1 MNNPTDNRVTV
12 HRWSA
17 RRRRVV
23 WILAGIGC
31 FGAAVALAVNAA
43 RDNLV
48 FFYSPTQI
56 AAHQAPH
63 GRTFRIGGLVEK
75 GSLHHGREALD
86 IHFVVTDT
94 AHSIPVTYH
103 GVLPDMFAQGKGVVA
118 QGTLGPDGVFHAD
131 QVLAKHDANYMPPN
145 VASELQA
152 ARAARPP
159 TVAGRGER

>member
-1 MNNPTDNRVTV
+1 MNNPTENRRVV

-17 RRRRVV
+17 RRRRIA

-31 FGAAVALAVNAA
+31 LGAAVALAVNAA

-48 FFYSPTQI
+48 FFYSPSQI
-56 AAHQAPH
+56 AAHQAPR

-86 IHFVVTDT
+86 IQFMVTDT

-118 QGTLGPDGVFHAD
+118 QGTLGADGVFHAD

-145 VASELQA
+145 VASELRA
-152 ARAARPP
+152 ARAARSPAIA
-159 TVAGRGER
+159 AGGGR

>member
-1 MNNPTDNRVTV
+1 MV

-17 RRRRVV
+17 RRRRLA

-31 FGAAVALAVNAA
+31 LGVAAALIVNAA

-56 AAHQAPH
+56 AAHQAPY
-63 GRTFRIGGLVEK
+63 GRTLRIGGLVEK

-86 IHFVVTDT
+86 IRFVVTDT

-103 GVLPDMFAQGKGVVA
+103 GVLPDMFEQGKGVVA
-118 QGTLGPDGVFHAD
+118 QGRLGPDGVFHAD

-152 ARAARPP
+152 ARAAKSPALAR
-159 TVAGRGER
+159 VGER